1 MSHSSATD
9 PNRLTRGSGY
19 RPPNA
24 TKVNYCFHPPGR
36 VPIRRFKRRLN
47 VCGRH
52 QDNKELQ
59 IQKALKGKLDR
70 SRWLF
75 SSLFLCYFYIF
86 HLKTTPL
93 PFAATSIHL
102 PRPSILM
109 AIVCLA
115 LNREN
120 LQTGSS
126 SATGSSHHAHH
137 NRRESRHEERE
148 RSGKKKKLKR
158 NPAHPSLFLDTRPI
172 PAARRPIR

>member
-75 SSLFLCYFYIF
+75 SSLFFVLFLHFSSKNHPPTVRCYL
-86 HLKTTPL
+86 HPSTP
-93 PFAATSIHL
+93 SIHPHGHRL
-102 PRPSILM
+102 SGT
-109 AIVCLA
+109 
-115 LNREN
+115 
-120 LQTGSS
+120 Q
-126 SATGSSHHAHH
+126 
-137 NRRESRHEERE
+137 
-148 RSGKKKKLKR
+148 SGKSSNRKFFSDGVLAPR
-158 NPAHPSLFLDTRPI
+158 APQSAGEPT
-172 PAARRPIR
+172 